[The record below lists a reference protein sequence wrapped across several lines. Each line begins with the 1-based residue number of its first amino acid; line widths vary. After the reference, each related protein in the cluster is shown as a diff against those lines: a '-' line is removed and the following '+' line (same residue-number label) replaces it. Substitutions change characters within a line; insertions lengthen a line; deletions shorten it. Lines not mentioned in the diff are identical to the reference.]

1 MEVVKKALEVMERRG
16 LAYIVFLRDKTVVM
30 DPDADTIVELPLT
43 PQMEVYRTLIAKAPF
58 VKMKDSVIMVAKKPQ
73 KEPFASFRGL

>member
-16 LAYIVFLRDKTVVM
+16 VAYIVFLNDKTVVM
-30 DPDADTIVELPLT
+30 DPDADIIELPPT
-43 PQMEVYRTLIAKAPF
+43 SQMEAYRNLIVKAPY